1 MLAVTVCGRRGRGVV
16 RGLCEGV
23 GFWWNVHVV
32 YRSCVCVM
40 MSVHK
45 CMCTSVCCIRV
56 MCVLC
61 CCVLYKSY
69 VYYVGVCC
77 VRVMCV

>member
-56 MCVLC
+56 MCV
-61 CCVLYKSY
+61 
-69 VYYVGVCC
+69 YYVAVCC
-77 VRVMCV
+77 IRVMCTMLVCVV